1 MTGSKIWS
9 RDFILAMSSNFTMY
23 VTYYIFISTLPLFMV
38 NDLGAFKSDVG
49 IVLAA
54 FTVSSVIIRPFA
66 GYALD
71 TLGRRTVLILLL
83 TIYVA
88 LLGGYFI
95 AHTQHALIVLRSIQG
110 LSWGFTT
117 IAISTVAVDIIPPMR
132 RGEGIGYFGISTTMG
147 MALGPL
153 IGLFLY
159 HHGGFTIMT
168 TVALCLGIISLSA
181 AISIRIPKHEKQN
194 HDKPLSISKLFDYNS
209 IQPSLNLLVV
219 MSTYGALTA
228 FVSLYGREVGVEN
241 ASLFFLIC
249 AIGIIFSRISVGKT
263 LDRQGPKNVL
273 SNSIF
278 LMIVGYSS
286 LAFFKNAIGFYIS
299 AAIIGYGIGVVFP
312 TFQTLINNLAPS
324 NRRGA
329 ANSTLYT
336 ALDAGIAL
344 GMAASGYIAQTTSIA
359 MVFWTCSVVCVV
371 GLLFF
376 RLSVLGFYQRRIEK

>member
-9 RDFILAMSSNFTMY
+9 RDFLLAMSSNFTMY
-23 VTYYIFISTLPLFMV
+23 VTYYIFVSTLPLFLV

-71 TLGRRTVLILLL
+71 TLGRRTVLVLLL

-88 LLGGYFI
+88 LLAGYFI
-95 AHTQHALIVLRSIQG
+95 ANTKHSLIILRSIQG

-117 IAISTVAVDIIPPMR
+117 IAISTVAVDIIPPTR

-159 HHGGFTIMT
+159 HHGGFTTMT

-181 AISIRIPKHEKQN
+181 AISIRIPKHENHNQN
-194 HDKPLSISKLFDYNS
+194 KTLSINQLFDYNS

-273 SNSIF
+273 SYSII
-278 LMIVGYSS
+278 LMIVGYAS
-286 LAFFKNAIGFYIS
+286 LAFFKNALGFYIS

-312 TFQTLINNLAPS
+312 TFQTIINNLAPF

-336 ALDAGIAL
+336 ALDAGIAM
-344 GMAASGYIAQTTSIA
+344 GMAASGYIAQTSSIT
-359 MVFWTCSVVCVV
+359 MVFWTCSIVCVV

>member
-1 MTGSKIWS
+1 
-9 RDFILAMSSNFTMY
+9 MY
-23 VTYYIFISTLPLFMV
+23 VTYYIFVSTLPLFLV

-71 TLGRRTVLILLL
+71 TLGRRTVLVLLL

-95 AHTQHALIVLRSIQG
+95 AHTKHALIVLRSIQG

-168 TVALCLGIISLSA
+168 IVALCLGIISLSA
-181 AISIRIPKHEKQN
+181 AISIRIPKHEN
-194 HDKPLSISKLFDYNS
+194 HNHNKTLSINQLFDYNS

-228 FVSLYGREVGVEN
+228 FISLYGREVGVKN

-273 SNSIF
+273 SYSIL
-278 LMIVGYSS
+278 LMILGYAS
-286 LAFFKNAIGFYIS
+286 LAIFKNAMGFYIS

-312 TFQTLINNLAPS
+312 TFQTIINNLAPS

-359 MVFWTCSVVCVV
+359 MVFYTCSVVCVV

-376 RLSVLGFYQRRIEK
+376 RLSVLGFYQRRIKK